1 MVRRHGVDPADPG
14 GLGAR
19 RFDFPVVLIDRA
31 GPPGAYDSVVLDN
44 VAACATLVDHLAA
57 QGYGR
62 IGGLFGS
69 TSSTAQE
76 RRAGYLEAMGRHGLA
91 PQIRSVPPNA
101 AAAMAEATRWFQEP
115 DRPEALVVSNGL
127 ILMGAVRAARAL
139 NLALPRD
146 LALAGFDNEPWTELA
161 EPGLTVIE
169 QPVAEIGTQ
178 AMRLLFERIERPD
191 QPVRRVVLSG
201 CLVPRGSTGTR

>member
-1 MVRRHGVDPADPG
+1 MIRRHGVDPADPG

-57 QGYGR
+57 QGYWR

-101 AAAMAEATRWFQEP
+101 AAAMAEATR
-115 DRPEALVVSNGL
+115 
-127 ILMGAVRAARAL
+127 
-139 NLALPRD
+139 
-146 LALAGFDNEPWTELA
+146 
-161 EPGLTVIE
+161 
-169 QPVAEIGTQ
+169 
-178 AMRLLFERIERPD
+178 
-191 QPVRRVVLSG
+191 
-201 CLVPRGSTGTR
+201 